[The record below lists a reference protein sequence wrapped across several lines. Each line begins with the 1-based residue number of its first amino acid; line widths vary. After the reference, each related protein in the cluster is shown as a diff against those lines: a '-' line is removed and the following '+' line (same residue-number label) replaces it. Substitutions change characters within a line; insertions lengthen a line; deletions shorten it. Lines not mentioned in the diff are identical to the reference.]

1 MEMTMAESKSGK
13 SSGKSGGRSSS
24 SSKKRSSGGGSKS
37 GGRSSSSSTKSKSSS
52 GGSSGGGSKQGSSG
66 RSSGGS
72 RSSSNGKKPRE
83 IVLGAAEQLQQLIG
97 RPIEAVLG
105 MEKDGS
111 EWSVAVEV
119 LELERV
125 PNTTDVLGRY
135 EITVDKDGELT
146 AVHRTRRY
154 VRAEAGEG

>member
-1 MEMTMAESKSGK
+1 MEMTMAESKSRK

-24 SSKKRSSGGGSKS
+24 SSKKSSSGGGSKS
-37 GGRSSSSSTKSKSSS
+37 RGRSSSSTKSSSGRGSKQGSS
-52 GGSSGGGSKQGSSG
+52 GGSSGGS
-66 RSSGGS
+66 RSS
-72 RSSSNGKKPRE
+72 RSSSNGKSPRE

-105 MEKDGS
+105 MEKDGN

-135 EITVDKDGELT
+135 EITVDKDGELS
-146 AVHRTRRY
+146 AVRRTRRY
-154 VRAEAGEG
+154 FRAEAGEG